1 MFRLAKS
8 FSSFLQAL
16 VNSIKPKARAHLR
29 CLWIKIALVS
39 SLYILLPY
47 VCQSYTSLSQYKT
60 KTTYNLTRR
69 EVISSKLLYYKDYIV
84 PNASKTLFGMASN
97 NLVYFYA
104 CTTHARS
111 TFLSL
116 SNVLGVVFTGPSF
129 SRHYSEKLEPL
140 KVLSK
145 KT

>member
-1 MFRLAKS
+1 M
-8 FSSFLQAL
+8 
-16 VNSIKPKARAHLR
+16 
-29 CLWIKIALVS
+29 
-39 SLYILLPY
+39 
-47 VCQSYTSLSQYKT
+47 
-60 KTTYNLTRR
+60 
-69 EVISSKLLYYKDYIV
+69 SSKLLYYKDYIV

-97 NLVYFYA
+97 NFVYFYA
-104 CTTHARS
+104 CATHARS
-111 TFLSL
+111 TFLSP